1 MTKHARKWKG
11 IKQISYAVYMQ
22 GNGNGKAYSGERNM
36 TILAGAKKKKL
47 CYMQGHIGKARK
59 QKQNLQR
66 RRTIIFVIF

>member
-1 MTKHARKWKG
+1 
-11 IKQISYAVYMQ
+11 MQ

-36 TILAGAKKKKL
+36 TILASAKKKKL